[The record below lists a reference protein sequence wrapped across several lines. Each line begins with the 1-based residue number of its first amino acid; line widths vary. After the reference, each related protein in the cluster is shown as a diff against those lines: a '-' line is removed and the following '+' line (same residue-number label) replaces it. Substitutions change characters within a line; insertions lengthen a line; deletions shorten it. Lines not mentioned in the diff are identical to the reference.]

1 MSRLGP
7 ALHGLFRELKRRR
20 VFRVAAIYAG
30 AGFVF
35 LEAVS
40 LLAPVLL
47 LPESVYRGLG
57 IVVLLGFPVAIAAS
71 WFFDLTPEGVRRT
84 EPLGEDELEPGTTN
98 VAEGAVAAAFA
109 LVLVGALAIGGWRML
124 RPGAGPGA
132 DAGTGATTAVAVLP
146 WANLSPN
153 PADTYLA
160 LGLHDELLT
169 QLYKIGGLRVPSRTT
184 MLRYRNT
191 EKDLPTIAAELQSPY
206 VLAGTVEPRGDRVR
220 MRVQLVDA
228 ATDTPLW
235 AESYDRPMEDLH
247 AIEED
252 IARRIASE
260 LRVRLLPEE
269 SARIAA
275 RPTESVE
282 AYDLYLRGK
291 ADGQLGQE
299 RWRGAVDNLKRAT
312 EVDPAFA
319 EAFALL
325 GTTYLRG
332 YWWSLADHAESI
344 RLGIEAIERA
354 TELDP
359 DGAETLLAQA
369 TRYLWVERDYEAV
382 IERVQR
388 VREIAPGDH
397 RSLVWLFA
405 AQRRLGRLD
414 DAIETL
420 RERIERDPSAPG
432 LLSELWWTYIGMRRF
447 ADAERVLERRFELV
461 EDPLADLTR
470 WVASFQATGDTA
482 AFRRRR
488 DELVEVFPGLQSGVG
503 LPGFRVHF
511 WLREYEAAVAA
522 LDGVK
527 EDVIYQQTGPRP
539 KALWSL
545 LAYRGMGDLESA
557 REQARVALTLLD
569 EHEAETLPEVRHR
582 DRALALAVLGR
593 RDEAL
598 SEARRA
604 VEIGLPDRWFGPT
617 YRENLMH
624 VHIILGDADEAID
637 LLGALLETE
646 YFQGV
651 QSMTP
656 QWVRVDPRF
665 DPLRGH
671 PRFRQ
676 LMDQEI
682 Q

>member
-1 MSRLGP
+1 
-7 ALHGLFRELKRRR
+7 
-20 VFRVAAIYAG
+20 
-30 AGFVF
+30 
-35 LEAVS
+35 
-40 LLAPVLL
+40 
-47 LPESVYRGLG
+47 
-57 IVVLLGFPVAIAAS
+57 
-71 WFFDLTPEGVRRT
+71 
-84 EPLGEDELEPGTTN
+84 
-98 VAEGAVAAAFA
+98 VAAAFA

-132 DAGTGATTAVAVLP
+132 DAGTGATAAVAVLP

-184 MLRYRNT
+184 MLRYRDT

-291 ADGQLGQE
+291 AGGPLGSGGGDRAE
-299 RWRGAVDNLKRAT
+299 RWRSAVDNLRRAT

-354 TELDP
+354 AELDP

-388 VREIAPGDH
+388 VREIAPGED

-414 DAIETL
+414 EAIETL
-420 RERIERDPSAPG
+420 RERIERDPSSPA
-432 LLSELWWTYIGMRRF
+432 LLSELAATYLGMRRF
-447 ADAERVLERRFELV
+447 ADAQRVGERRRELV
-461 EDPLADLTR
+461 EEGPGADIQR
-470 WVASFQATGDTA
+470 WWESFIATGDTA
-482 AFRRRR
+482 DFRTRR
-488 DELVEVFPGLQSGVG
+488 DELHAAYPFMESLAG
-503 LPGFRVHF
+503 LPGFFEHF

-522 LDGVK
+522 LDRV
-527 EDVIYQQTGPRP
+527 EEELIYQQTGPRP

-545 LAYRGMGDLESA
+545 LAYRAMGDLESA
-557 REQARVALTLLD
+557 RAQAGIALALLD
-569 EHEAETLPEVRHR
+569 EHEGEMLPEVRHR
-582 DRALALAVLGR
+582 DRARAMAVLGHR
-593 RDEAL
+593 EEAL
-598 SEARRA
+598 SEARQA

-617 YRENLMH
+617 YRESLMH
-624 VHIILGDADEAID
+624 VHIILGDVDEAID
-637 LLGALLETE
+637 HLEALLEME
-646 YFQGV
+646 YFQSV
-651 QSMTP
+651 TRH
-656 QWVRVDPRF
+656 WVRMDPRF
-665 DPLRGH
+665 DPLRDN
-671 PRFRQ
+671 PR
-676 LMDQEI
+676 LEGLLGGESG
-682 Q
+682 